1 MNVGLCNFLFC
12 VSIKNSLVIYRMSAE
27 GDVVPELD
35 EQAGGEGEEM
45 RPDQQPQVGGKG
57 RRTKKSGFRG
67 KKSRK
72 MNKSAKNWVSF
83 VTEIFNKKRASNPNY
98 KFKQAMKDAS
108 KLNKK
113 NKSAKK

>member
-1 MNVGLCNFLFC
+1 
-12 VSIKNSLVIYRMSAE
+12 MSTE
-27 GDVVPELD
+27 GDAVPEMNP
-35 EQAGGEGEEM
+35 EAQAGGEGEEM
-45 RPDQQPQVGGKG
+45 QQEQQQQQQEQQQQQQQEQVGGK
-57 RRTKKSGFRG
+57 RRKTKKSGFRG